1 MLVEPL
7 NHNRVDARKW
17 LILSGLVLF
26 LTGMLFGITGSLQ
39 YILPGLLKTYLS
51 FEKTRPLHVT
61 SVVFWILFTATG
73 SVLIYLREYTGRKVI
88 ADWVSRLQL
97 GLFVLAVLLILSSYV
112 LGIFGG
118 REYWEFPPV
127 LAILLAAGWILFIV
141 QVTGSIKTLKH
152 QPVYIWMWLTGAFGF
167 LFTFSESYL
176 WTLPYFGKDIVRDMT
191 VQWKS
196 YGSLVGSWNM
206 LVYGVGIYLM
216 EKISQDKSYACSP
229 MAFTLFFL
237 GLFNLM
243 FNWSHHIYTLPVN
256 PNIRHI
262 GYLVSMTELFILG
275 RLIYRWKDSMTAA
288 RKNKHSL
295 PYRFLMIADAWIF
308 INLFLAILISVPAI
322 NVYTHGTHITVA
334 HVMGTTI
341 GINTM
346 LLLAV
351 SFDLLSDTCQS
362 LEPYR
367 PRILRATWLVNASL
381 LIFLTSLF
389 LAGVQRARWQMS
401 IETIPFGQMMKNLM
415 PYFIAFAISGGL
427 MFVAFSIIVYPL
439 LRNTL
444 ACLVRSRERPVGEG
458 LEPVIYKSNDYA
470 DQNFPI

>member
-1 MLVEPL
+1 
-7 NHNRVDARKW
+7 VDARKW

-275 RLIYRWKDSMTAA
+275 RLIYKWKDSMTAA

>member
-1 MLVEPL
+1 M
-7 NHNRVDARKW
+7 DAPKW

-26 LTGMLFGITGSLQ
+26 ITGMLFGITGSLQ
-39 YILPGLLKTYLS
+39 YILPGFLKPHLS

-73 SVLIYLREYTGRKVI
+73 SVLIYLREYTGRKVF
-88 ADWVSRLQL
+88 ADWLSRLQL
-97 GLFVLAVLLILSSYV
+97 GLFFLAALLILSSYV

-127 LAILLAAGWILFIV
+127 LAILLAAGWILFII
-141 QVTGSIKTLKH
+141 QVTGSIKTLKQ

-176 WTLPYFGKDIVRDMT
+176 WTLPYFEKDIVRDMT

-216 EKISQDKSYACSP
+216 EKISQDKSYARSP
-229 MAFTLFFL
+229 MAFALFFL

-275 RLIYRWKDSMTAA
+275 RLIYKWKDSITAA

-367 PRILRATWLVNASL
+367 TRIFRATWLANVSL
-381 LIFLTSLF
+381 FIFLTSLF

-401 IETIPFGQMMKNLM
+401 VDAISFGQMMKNLM